1 MIENFPVRIDSTG
14 RIVIPKE
21 VRIKYNI
28 DEATLLSI
36 VVKDN
41 TIVLEKV
48 SDRSKNIITKLISI
62 EKLYPSLKMRLYNG
76 DRIIYQTNNIKT
88 IDFIGDKCLSIVLE
102 NNNDYYLRLF
112 IYFNNKSENIL
123 AELIIHLLS

>member
-1 MIENFPVRIDSTG
+1 
-14 RIVIPKE
+14 
-21 VRIKYNI
+21 
-28 DEATLLSI
+28 
-36 VVKDN
+36 
-41 TIVLEKV
+41 
-48 SDRSKNIITKLISI
+48 
-62 EKLYPSLKMRLYNG
+62 MRLYNG